1 MARRC
6 SVRRGCGWP
15 SDAPRTQTDRRPRG
29 PRNAAAADVRGGV
42 VEFKDYYKVLGVDR
56 NADQKTISQTF
67 RRLARESHPDVNKKK
82 GAEER
87 FKQINEAYQVLG
99 DPARRAKYDQVFD
112 AYQSGGVPWQDLLG
126 RAAHAPGG
134 WSAPGGVTFEVG
146 GVEDLEQLF
155 GRGAGGFSDFF
166 QQLFGGGVGFGR
178 ARTRPPE
185 PQRLESA
192 IEIAL
197 DDAYR
202 GARLKVTLPEVHR
215 TLDVEIPKGVRSGQ
229 TIRLAGAV
237 DGRDLYL
244 KVQIAPHRL
253 FERTDDDL
261 TIEVP
266 VTVSEAALGAEIE
279 VPTLDGKITMTVPA
293 GTQAG
298 RRFRLKGLGMP
309 HARGE
314 GRGDLYVRVKIVV
327 PTGLSARERELFEE
341 LRKARH
347 ENPRQDLLA

>member
-1 MARRC
+1 M
-6 SVRRGCGWP
+6 
-15 SDAPRTQTDRRPRG
+15 
-29 PRNAAAADVRGGV
+29 
-42 VEFKDYYKVLGVDR
+42 EFKDYYKILGVDR
-56 NADQKTISQTF
+56 GADQKTINQTF

-87 FKQINEAYQVLG
+87 FKEINEAHQVLG
-99 DPARRAKYDQVFD
+99 DPAKRAKYDQIFD
-112 AYQSGGVPWQDLLG
+112 AYQSGGLPWQDLLG
-126 RAAHAPGG
+126 RAARAPGA
-134 WSAPGGVTFEVG
+134 WSGPGGVTFEVG
-146 GVEDLEQLF
+146 SAEDLEHLF
-155 GRGAGGFSDFF
+155 GRGAAGGFSDFF
-166 QQLFGGGVGFGR
+166 QQLFGGGGGFGR
-178 ARTRPPE
+178 ARTRVQE

-197 DDAYR
+197 EDAYR
-202 GARLKVTLPEVHR
+202 GARLKVNIPEIHR

-237 DGRDLYL
+237 DGQDLYL
-244 KVQIAPHRL
+244 RVQIAPHRL
-253 FERTDDDL
+253 FERTADDL

-266 VTVSEAALGAEIE
+266 VTVSEAALGGEIE
-279 VPTLDGKITMTVPA
+279 VPTLDGRITMTVLP
-293 GTQAG
+293 GTQPG

-309 HARGE
+309 RPRGE
-314 GRGDLYVRVKIVV
+314 GRGDLYARVRIVV